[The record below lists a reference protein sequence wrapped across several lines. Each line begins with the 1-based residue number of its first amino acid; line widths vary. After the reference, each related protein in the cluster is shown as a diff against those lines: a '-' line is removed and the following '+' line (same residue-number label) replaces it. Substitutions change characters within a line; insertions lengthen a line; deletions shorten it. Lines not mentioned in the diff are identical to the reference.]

1 MNRAEEEQ
9 AVLAPLREL
18 PPEVSLEQVRDM
30 VAAFPLGM
38 GAVAWLIHTLKFN
51 LNTLLM
57 TSIGTLLLGTGLYLF
72 SGSTP
77 AATPVPNGLPR
88 RNGTVVRTP
97 AVPAATV
104 TAATPTLPRPEQGSS
119 VVPAANRRTEDLRV
133 ETETEAPKETPGSG
147 TPVQEATAPMPEPT
161 TVTTGVANERIF
173 NLSGFKGI
181 ALRSSSDVRVEEGEF
196 AVVAKGEQQHLDML
210 DIKVDQ
216 GILSIEH
223 EARRRMDLGMEKV
236 LITVRLPRLDQL
248 IVHGSGSIHVAEFKN
263 TPSLQLSVMG
273 SGDIDMAGPIETT
286 EMNIQ
291 VQGSGDVLCA
301 QLKVISTTTI
311 DLMGSGNVQVAGTT
325 DRILLNIMGSGD
337 VHAENLKAGSGKVN
351 LMGSGDAYLDC
362 SGHLE
367 STKTGSGTIH
377 NTGSAGRERSRG
389 VTEDEDR

>member
-1 MNRAEEEQ
+1 
-9 AVLAPLREL
+9 
-18 PPEVSLEQVRDM
+18 
-30 VAAFPLGM
+30 
-38 GAVAWLIHTLKFN
+38 
-51 LNTLLM
+51 
-57 TSIGTLLLGTGLYLF
+57 
-72 SGSTP
+72 
-77 AATPVPNGLPR
+77 
-88 RNGTVVRTP
+88 
-97 AVPAATV
+97 
-104 TAATPTLPRPEQGSS
+104 PTLARPEQGSS
-119 VVPAANRRTEDLRV
+119 VVPAADRTIEDLHV
-133 ETETEAPKETPGSG
+133 ETGTEAPKETPGSG